1 MRADHFIFTAAD
13 WTPLFVYRWL
23 PDDPDETK
31 AVVHIAHG
39 LAEHGGRYLRLAE
52 WLTEHGYA
60 VYANDYRGHGQS
72 ALRADD
78 LGHFA
83 DADGWNLLAQDL
95 TQMCIEEKQAYEGLP
110 IILLGHSMGAL
121 LAQRL
126 VYEQPHLFD
135 AVALSGPNGKL
146 DSMVGVGKFIAKLER
161 LRLGQRGHSRILNQ
175 LSFGGFNK
183 HFPHAV
189 TPFDWLS
196 RDAQEVA
203 RYVNDPKCGFIATT
217 QSWIDMLEGLPA
229 LHDPA
234 NHARIRRDL
243 PLYLF
248 GGHHDPVNNFGQG
261 LESLVA
267 AYRRAGVRSI
277 RHQLYPDARHEVF
290 NETNRAEVFHHLLEW
305 LDLIRVQVGEK
316 ILAG

>member
-1 MRADHFIFTAAD
+1 MRADHFTFTAED

-23 PDDPDETK
+23 PDDLDETR

-39 LAEHGGRYLRLAE
+39 LAEHGGRYERLAE
-52 WLTEHGYA
+52 WLTHHNYA
-60 VYANDYRGHGQS
+60 VYVNDHRGHGRSVQ
-72 ALRADD
+72 RAED

-83 DADGWNLLAQDL
+83 DADGWNLIARDLA
-95 TQMCIEEKQAYEGLP
+95 QMCIEEKQAYEGLP
-110 IILLGHSMGAL
+110 ILLLGHSMGAL

-126 VYEQPHLFD
+126 VYEHPDLFD
-135 AVALSGPNGKL
+135 AVAMSGPNGKL
-146 DSMVGVGKFIAKLER
+146 DPLVKIGKLIARFER
-161 LRLGQRGHSRILNQ
+161 MRLGARGRSQLINH
-175 LSFGGFNK
+175 LSFGKYNK
-183 HFPHAV
+183 HFPHAA

-203 RYVNDPKCGFIATT
+203 RYTNDPLCGFIATT
-217 QSWIDMLEGLPA
+217 QSWIDMLNGLPA

-248 GGHHDPVNNFGQG
+248 GGHRDPVNDFGAG
-261 LESLVA
+261 LELLVE
-267 AYRRAGVRSI
+267 AYRHAGIRSI
-277 RHQLYPDARHEVF
+277 RHQLYPNARHEVF
-290 NETNRAEVFHHLLEW
+290 NETNRAEVFAHLLEW

-316 ILAG
+316 ILAR

>member
-1 MRADHFIFTAAD
+1 MRADHFTFTAED

-23 PDDPDETK
+23 PDNPDETK

-39 LAEHGGRYLRLAE
+39 LAEHGGRYTRLAE
-52 WLTEHGYA
+52 WLTGHGYA
-60 VYANDYRGHGQS
+60 VYCNDHRGHGQS
-72 ALRADD
+72 VLKSED

-83 DADGWNLLAQDL
+83 DADGWNLLAHDL
-95 TQMCIEEKQAYEGLP
+95 AQMCIEEKQAYEGLP

-121 LAQRL
+121 LAQRM
-126 VYEQPHLFD
+126 VYEYPDLFD
-135 AVALSGPNGKL
+135 AVAMSGPNGKL
-146 DSMVGVGKFIAKLER
+146 DPLVNVGKLIAKFER
-161 LRLGQRGHSRILNQ
+161 TRLGARGRSKLINQ

-203 RYVNDPKCGFIATT
+203 RYVNDAKCGFIATT
-217 QSWIDMLEGLPA
+217 QSWVDMLIGLPA

-248 GGHHDPVNNFGQG
+248 GGHRDPVNDFGNG
-261 LESLVA
+261 LERLVET
-267 AYRRAGVRSI
+267 YRNAGVRSI
-277 RHQLYPDARHEVF
+277 RHRLYPDARHEVF
-290 NETNRAEVFHHLLEW
+290 NETNRAEVFHDLLEW

-316 ILAG
+316 ILAS